1 MISQLG
7 RYNII
12 GELGQGAMGT
22 VYKAVDPLIDRVV
35 AIKTINLS
43 LALDEKDE
51 YESRFYQEAKAAGR
65 LSHPNIVTIYDVGK
79 SDEIAYIAMEFL
91 QGRELRDI
99 LNDGTRMPIEQV
111 INVVAQV
118 AQGLAYAHEYGIVH
132 RDVKP
137 SNIMIVRDGHVK
149 ITDFGIARMASAA
162 VRTQT
167 GMVLGSPKYMSPEQ
181 VVGQMTDQRSDI
193 FSLGVMLYE
202 MLTGVAPFS
211 GENINAIMYQT
222 LNSVPPPPST
232 LSPNVPEMLNFIVAK
247 ALAKKLEH
255 RYQDAR
261 EFASDLYACRDRLPR
276 PGISRDA
283 AKPSVAANVPR
294 PDAVAAGT
302 HLDTRQEESRPV
314 PTLGL
319 SAAFDSAA
327 ATMRLA
333 ALTGTAE
340 EVEEFSKTFRMSI
353 PSIEDINRANPA
365 ISTIPTL
372 PLRPKPK
379 PKLEPPLFAKPKP
392 APAAH
397 QSKPAENDEAGGK
410 GVLLV
415 VVAAGVVLL
424 ALLWVFIF

>member
-22 VYKAVDPLIDRVV
+22 VYKAVDPLIDRIV

-43 LALDEKDE
+43 LAMDEKDE

-79 SDEIAYIAMEFL
+79 SGEIAYIAMEFL
-91 QGRELRDI
+91 QGRELRDV
-99 LNDGTRMPIEQV
+99 LNDGKRMPVEQV

-181 VVGQMTDQRSDI
+181 VVGKQTDQRSDI

-202 MLTGVAPFS
+202 MLTGQAPFA

-255 RYQDAR
+255 RYQDAK

-276 PGISRDA
+276 PTTAHDVVKPKPPIA
-283 AKPSVAANVPR
+283 PSVQHADTVPT
-294 PDAVAAGT
+294 AKHV
-302 HLDTRQEESRPV
+302 DTSEDESRPV
-314 PTLGL
+314 ATLGL

-333 ALTGTAE
+333 AMTGTLE
-340 EVEEFSKTFRMSI
+340 DVEDFSKTFKMPI
-353 PSIEDINRANPA
+353 PDMNEINRANPA
-365 ISTIPTL
+365 LTASTL
-372 PLRPKPK
+372 PLTPKAKIEPPIFSKPK
-379 PKLEPPLFAKPKP
+379 PIPPKVSYQNKQEEKHDSSSGNLLLIVVVVL
-392 APAAH
+392 
-397 QSKPAENDEAGGK
+397 
-410 GVLLV
+410 VLL
-415 VVAAGVVLL
+415 GLL
-424 ALLWVFIF
+424 SVFIF

>member
-1 MISQLG
+1 MINQLG

-79 SDEIAYIAMEFL
+79 TDDIAYIAMEFL
-91 QGRELRDI
+91 QGRELRNV
-99 LNDGTRMPIEQV
+99 LNDGKRMSVEQV
-111 INVVAQV
+111 INIVAQV
-118 AQGLAYAHEYGIVH
+118 AQGLAYAHEHGIVH

-181 VVGQMTDQRSDI
+181 VVGKLTDQRSDI

-202 MLTGVAPFS
+202 MLTGQAPFA

-232 LSPNVPEMLNFIVAK
+232 LSPAVPEMLNFIVAK

-255 RYQDAR
+255 RYQDAK
-261 EFASDLYACRDRLPR
+261 EFASDLYACRERLPR
-276 PGISRDA
+276 
-283 AKPSVAANVPR
+283 
-294 PDAVAAGT
+294 AGT
-302 HLDTRQEESRPV
+302 PNLEPEKSFVASAPIARPEVMQAGKHVDTSEDESKPV
-314 PTLGL
+314 ATLGL
-319 SAAFDSAA
+319 SSAFDSSA

-340 EVEEFSKTFRMSI
+340 DVEEFSKTFKM
-353 PSIEDINRANPA
+353 PVPNMDDINRAAP
-365 ISTIPTL
+365 TIPL
-372 PLRPKPK
+372 NVKQK
-379 PKLEPPLFAKPKP
+379 IEPPIFAKPKP
-392 APAAH
+392 MNVAPA
-397 QSKPAENDEAGGK
+397 SPTKPVEKEAASGG
-410 GVLLV
+410 GNLLLIVVVVLVLL
-415 VVAAGVVLL
+415 GLL
-424 ALLWVFIF
+424 SLFIF